1 MLLSLLYFPSPY
13 CVICRK
19 YNENNVTAIPLLYIP
34 QYIDK
39 KERSSIV
46 AEDRFFINLT
56 RDIYLRTVI
65 IMRG

>member
-46 AEDRFFINLT
+46 AEDRFF
-56 RDIYLRTVI
+56 Y
-65 IMRG
+65 